1 MLLPFEPIIARLRS
15 FGLARLAFAVVTLAM
30 TLSGTIANYALSS
43 NALRHFDTLLELD
56 NSETFVVSGANYEVD
71 AMTDGAFDPEGL
83 ARIGPELIAGL
94 LPPGFTVTAFRIF
107 PVTVEGGGS
116 VQLAKAYAVGDGFA
130 RQTGLTTDM
139 PAGFET
145 DGLMQDSC
153 LVGSGLAESLG
164 GGSTVWVE
172 GKACRVAGHFHAPV
186 RPPFAELSR
195 SLLIA
200 DREDSFEQVDSGNFN
215 FLVTGPAESLPEPRL
230 KGLLSLVFDVSRLTF
245 WSSAPIIEQA
255 RELKFIAMAISVGL
269 SAIILMI
276 GGVSIAA
283 LMSFSVTER
292 RREIAIRRT
301 LGATRAR
308 IVVEIVQE
316 TVLIAVLALV
326 VGIVGGMI
334 LADVLQQPLSRYFVA
349 GSITGS
355 GIALGPI
362 ARAVTGFF
370 VVTLIAGIVPALNAA
385 RTDPATVLRES

>member
-1 MLLPFEPIIARLRS
+1 MMLPFEPIIARLRA

-43 NALRHFDTLLELD
+43 NALRHFDTLLEL
-56 NSETFVVSGANYEVD
+56 NNAETFVVSGANYEVG
-71 AMTDGAFDPEGL
+71 AMTGGAFDAGGL
-83 ARIGPELIAGL
+83 ARLGPDLIAGL

-107 PVTVEGGGS
+107 PVTVESGGS
-116 VQLAKAYAVGDGFA
+116 VQLAKAYAVGKGFA
-130 RQTGLTTDM
+130 RQAGLTTDM

-145 DGLMQDSC
+145 AGLMQDSC
-153 LVGSGLAESLG
+153 LVGGGLAESLG
-164 GGSTVWVE
+164 GGATVWVE
-172 GKACRVAGHFHAPV
+172 GKACQVVGLFDAPV